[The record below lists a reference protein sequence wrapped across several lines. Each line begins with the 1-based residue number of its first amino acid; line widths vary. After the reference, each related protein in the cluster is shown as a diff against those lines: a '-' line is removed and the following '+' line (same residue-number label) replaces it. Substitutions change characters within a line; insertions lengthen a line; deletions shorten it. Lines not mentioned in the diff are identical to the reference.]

1 MKAIAAVD
9 RNWAIGKDNHLLI
22 SIPDDMKFFR
32 ETTAGGVVIMGR
44 KTLESFPGGR
54 PLKNRIN
61 IVITRDPFYTK
72 EGAVVVHNVDEAL
85 CEAENYSDR
94 EAFVIGGES
103 IYRQMAPLC
112 DTIYITKVDAE
123 YEADAFFPN
132 LDENPAWAVSEDSGS
147 KEYEGLTYRFVTYT
161 RTPACDIADA
171 QESCDMNHFIEQ

>member
-9 RNWAIGKDNHLLI
+9 RNWAIGKDNSLLI

-32 ETTAGGVVIMGR
+32 ETTKGGVVIMGR

-61 IVITRDPFYTK
+61 IVITRDPFYEK
-72 EGAVVVHNVDEAL
+72 EGAIVVHGTDEAL
-85 CEAENYSDR
+85 KKAAEYPDR

-112 DTIYITKVDAE
+112 DTIYITKVDSE
-123 YEADAFFPN
+123 YDADAYFPD
-132 LDENPAWAVSEDSGS
+132 LDSDPAWEISQTSEEKDC
-147 KEYEGLTYRFVTYT
+147 EGLKYRFVTYIQ
-161 RTPACDIADA
+161 R
-171 QESCDMNHFIEQ
+171 SCE